1 MNKYLIGSAVIL
13 AAFALPA
20 WCQNLPDGPGK
31 EATAKVCTQCHELG
45 RAISLHQDRAGWQAT
60 IQKMVSLG
68 AMASPED
75 FEAILDYLSKNFPA
89 AEPPKL
95 HINSARPIDIEAAL
109 TVRHSQALAFV
120 AWREKHGPITS
131 LDQLKEAPGIEF
143 AKFESHKD
151 RIVFDQPSVSA
162 NSAAAPRY

>member
-1 MNKYLIGSAVIL
+1 MKQSLIGTLSGLVLFAVSA
-13 AAFALPA
+13 
-20 WCQNLPDGPGK
+20 WSQNLPEGPGK
-31 EATAKVCTQCHELG
+31 EATVKVCSQCHEVA

-60 IQKMVSLG
+60 MEKMISLG
-68 AMASPED
+68 ATASPED
-75 FEAILDYLSKNFPA
+75 FESILNYLSKNFPA

-120 AWREKHGPITS
+120 EWRDKHGPLTS
-131 LDQLKEAPGIEF
+131 LDELKNAPGIDF

-151 RIVFDQPSVSA
+151 RIAF
-162 NSAAAPRY
+162 N